1 MMLALAGTNKE
12 SLEMQMEPPLSLF
25 FSSIIL
31 PASIPLLISCS
42 SRDTVKL
49 YANSFPLL
57 LLLSELTGM
66 I

>member
-1 MMLALAGTNKE
+1 MLALAGTNKE
-12 SLEMQMEPPLSLF
+12 SLEMQMETPSLF
-25 FSSIIL
+25 FSSIIP

-57 LLLSELTGM
+57 SLLSELTGM